1 MKRFLKKNKFIILA
15 FTIVFVLVFSMFSHT
30 FGVKYENLDFKFGKV
45 KASCLNVRCGP
56 GTDYKK
62 IGKLY
67 NGDYIDV
74 FAKFGS
80 WYIIQTD
87 SNLIGAVS
95 GDYIEPVYDENE
107 RYSAKTSEDKSTEK
121 KSEETENKKGEQ
133 KDNAK
138 NNTEQ
143 ANAKDENIAS
153 TEFANSFALTEEE
166 QEFLDLIN
174 ANRNINGLNNLEVNE
189 EIQNVA
195 RLKAKDL
202 VENDYFSHTSKTYGN
217 MGDMLNTFS
226 INYTSVGEN
235 IAGNSNLVRS
245 S

>member
-1 MKRFLKKNKFIILA
+1 MKKFLKKNKFIILA
-15 FTIVFVLVFSMFSHT
+15 FMAVFILVFSFFSRT
-30 FGVKYENLDFKFGKV
+30 FGVKYESLDFKIGKV
-45 KASCLNVRCGP
+45 KANCLNVRCGP

-74 FAKFGS
+74 FAKYGN

-107 RYSAKTSEDKSTEK
+107 RYAAKTNKKETEDK
-121 KSEETENKKGEQ
+121 
-133 KDNAK
+133 KDDQEVK
-138 NNTEQ
+138 VQNNTEQ
-143 ANAKDENIAS
+143 ANAEAENLAM

-166 QEFLDLIN
+166 QKFLDLIN
-174 ANRNINGLNNLEVNE
+174 SNRNINGLKNLEVNE
-189 EIQNVA
+189 EVQNVA

-202 VENDYFSHTSKTYGN
+202 VENDYFAHTSETYGN
-217 MGDMLNTFS
+217 MDNMLTTFS
-226 INYTSVGEN
+226 IKHVSVGEN
-235 IAGNSNLVRS
+235 IAGNSNLARS
-245 S
+245 SRGLDEFR